1 MPEREGPMTEDIV
14 IANGFDRFH
23 LLTAAVEAERRG
35 RLERCIA
42 GFYPT
47 ERLQSRLARLGLDR
61 RQKILRLMDRKVA
74 LPDERLVTMPI
85 LETAGHVG
93 GRLLGDRSVK
103 AARRRFGAQAKAV
116 IRASNAKLYHY
127 RTGFGHNSAA
137 AARQRGMATLA
148 DHSIAHPGV
157 LAHLVANQ
165 GRLPAEGEQG
175 AASPSWQDVMDD
187 LRHAD
192 RVLVNS
198 DFVKET
204 FVHQGWDPARVD
216 VIYQGLDESFFELLP
231 EPGER
236 KQTKPDA
243 PLQLVFAGAFEQR
256 KGADHLAEALA
267 QLDDVPWTL
276 QLVGPI
282 DEGIRTR
289 HAGFLD
295 DPRITVVGRVS
306 RSELARRLL
315 EADIFLFPSLA
326 EGSAR
331 VVFEALAAGCFVI
344 TTKNSGSI
352 VEDGVHGYLVRPD
365 APSTT
370 AEALRRAHADRD
382 MITKVGVANST
393 QVRTDH
399 RQSSYGDALMA
410 VYDRLLCQ
418 RQPAIGKREVA

>member
-23 LLTAAVEAERRG
+23 LLTAAVEAESRG

-85 LETAGHVG
+85 LEIAGHVG

-103 AARRRFGAQAKAV
+103 AARRRFAGRARAV
-116 IRASNAKLYHY
+116 VQTSSARLYHY
-127 RTGFGHNSAA
+127 RTGFGHGSAA

-157 LAHLVANQ
+157 LAHLVANK

-175 AASPSWQDVMDD
+175 AISPSWQDVMDD

-204 FVHQGWDPARVD
+204 FVHQGWDPTRVD
-216 VIYQGLDESFFELLP
+216 VIYQGLDDSFFELLP
-231 EPGER
+231 GPGER
-236 KQTKPDA
+236 KQTQPDA

-267 QLDDVPWTL
+267 QLDDIPWTL
-276 QLVGPI
+276 QLVGPT
-282 DEGIRTR
+282 DEGCAPAT
-289 HAGFLD
+289 
-295 DPRITVVGRVS
+295 RVS
-306 RSELARRLL
+306 STIRASM
-315 EADIFLFPSLA
+315 SSA
-326 EGSAR
+326 ES
-331 VVFEALAAGCFVI
+331 
-344 TTKNSGSI
+344 
-352 VEDGVHGYLVRPD
+352 HGASWP
-365 APSTT
+365 
-370 AEALRRAHADRD
+370 RA
-382 MITKVGVANST
+382 
-393 QVRTDH
+393 
-399 RQSSYGDALMA
+399 
-410 VYDRLLCQ
+410 
-418 RQPAIGKREVA
+418 

>member
-1 MPEREGPMTEDIV
+1 MPERDPGMARDIV
-14 IANGFDRFH
+14 IANGFDRYH

-47 ERLQSRLARLGLDR
+47 TALCNRLGKFGLSGQQR
-61 RQKILRLMDRKVA
+61 VARLMDRKVA

-85 LETAGHVG
+85 LETAGHLG

-103 AARRRFGAQAKAV
+103 AARRCFAGRARAV
-116 IRASNAKLYHY
+116 VQTSNAKLYHY
-127 RTGFGHNSAA
+127 RTGFGHSSAA

-157 LAHLVANQ
+157 LAHLVCHQ

-175 AASPSWQDVMDD
+175 TISPSWRDVADD

-198 DFVKET
+198 EFVKET
-204 FVHQGWDPARVD
+204 FIHQGWDAARIE
-216 VIYQGLDESFFELLP
+216 VIYQGLDDSFFELLP
-231 EPGER
+231 EPGQG
-236 KQTKPDA
+236 KQSQPGA

-256 KGADHLAEALA
+256 KGADHLAEALQ
-267 QLDDVPWTL
+267 QLDDIPWTL
-276 QLVGPI
+276 ELIGPI
-282 DEGIRTR
+282 DETMRTR
-289 HAGFLD
+289 HAGFLA
-295 DPRITVVGRVS
+295 DPRVAVVGRVG
-306 RSELARRLL
+306 RDELARRLV
-315 EADIFLFPSLA
+315 EADAFLFPSLA

-352 VEDGVHGYLVRPD
+352 VEDGVHGFLVQPD
-365 APSTT
+365 DTATT
-370 AEALRRAHADRD
+370 AEALRRAHADRS
-382 MITKVGVANST
+382 MIQKIGEQNRAI
-393 QVRTDH
+393 VRDH
-399 RQSSYGDALMA
+399 HKQSGYGDALMA
-410 VYDRLLCQ
+410 VYDRLLR
-418 RQPAIGKREVA
+418 RQPADGEREAA